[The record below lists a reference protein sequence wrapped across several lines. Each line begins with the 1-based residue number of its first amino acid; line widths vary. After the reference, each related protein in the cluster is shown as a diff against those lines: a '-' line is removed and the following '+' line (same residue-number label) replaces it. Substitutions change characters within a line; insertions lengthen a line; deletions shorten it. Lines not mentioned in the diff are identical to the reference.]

1 MKRGYNCGYSYN
13 PAKTK
18 SCRKCNGADS
28 HHEFACN
35 LYERYNPDRCGM
47 CEKYHHFAFD
57 CKEVSKFPPTSHEL
71 NAVSSNPKN

>member
-18 SCRKCNGADS
+18 SCRKCNGADP

-47 CEKYHHFAFD
+47 CEKYHHFAYD
-57 CKEVSKFPPTSHEL
+57 CKEVSKFPPTSQEL